1 MHHSSTCTYLF
12 LVLFVF
18 HHHQFMIFT
27 IMIAGFNA
35 AGGAPDETE
44 EARLT
49 VLCTILLVLH
59 MMASQA
65 DKKEGGTP
73 IINNMMMVVVVLVVY
88 FNSASWITTRTE
100 APVSIYTHMR
110 TLPPLVPTS
119 HSFVH
124 HHQNFRKMLVSFP
137 VTFQTTSQTVTSYP
151 LLSKTHTRSHPPC
164 LLQLSRSSSLILASS
179 SVQAPSLSAIPTHI
193 LSKCF
198 CSTSALSK
206 PLGTQLGVP
215 SLSSPPWLLPSF
227 PPSST
232 SCASVCSP
240 YCSPYYGYHL
250 DSLST

>member
-1 MHHSSTCTYLF
+1 MHHSTCTYLF

-151 LLSKTHTRSHPPC
+151 LLSKTHTPSHPPC